1 MSKRRLPLVA
11 AAAVLLPS
19 YASAEFSTERVMT
32 GLNQPIFVAAPPG
45 DPRLFVVEREG
56 TIRIWDGAQLLDPPF
71 LDIET
76 EVNAAGEGGLLGLA
90 FAPDYATSRAF
101 YVYYTADGE
110 SGSPLQ
116 SRISRFRAQAGNPN
130 LAELNAGAP
139 AEKVLLRLNQPD
151 TNHKGGTVAFGNDGL
166 LYMAFGDGG
175 GQGDPQDRAQDG
187 AQLFGKMIRIDVDF
201 AAFDDDYTIPA
212 SNPFD
217 GTGDDIRDEI
227 WAIGFRN
234 PFRFSF
240 DSQTGDLY
248 VGDVGGSAFE
258 EIDVE
263 SASDAGGRNY
273 GWDVKEAEEC
283 RDPSPG
289 EPPCNDP
296 GFTDPVHAYGRFGS
310 SCNAVTGGVVYRGS
324 VPELRGHYF
333 FADSCTSD
341 IWTLEW
347 DGGGGIVGD
356 VVNRTAALDPPQGQ
370 GTIDAI
376 VAFGEDADG
385 EVYIVDNGGEV
396 FRIVPEPAHALLLL
410 TGGGVLA
417 FAQRRARHRSAT

>member
-1 MSKRRLPLVA
+1 MPKRHLALVA
-11 AAAVLLPS
+11 AAALLLPS
-19 YASAEFSTERVMT
+19 SASAQFSTERVIT
-32 GLNQPIFVAAPPG
+32 GLSQPIFVAAPPG
-45 DPRLFVVEREG
+45 DPRLFVVERGG
-56 TIRIWDGAQLLDPPF
+56 TIRIWNGTQLLEPAF
-71 LDIET
+71 LDID
-76 EVNAAGEGGLLGLA
+76 VNVAGEGGLLGLA

-130 LAELNAGAP
+130 LADP

-151 TNHKGGTVAFGNDGL
+151 TNHKGGTVAFGNDDF

-175 GQGDPQDRAQDG
+175 GQGDPDDRAQDG
-187 AQLFGKMIRIDVDF
+187 LQLFGKMIRLDVDF
-201 AAFDDDYTIPA
+201 TAFDDDYTIPS
-212 SNPFD
+212 SNPFA

-240 DSQTGDLY
+240 DRETGDLY

-263 SASDAGGRNY
+263 SADDAGGRNY

-324 VPELRGHYF
+324 VPELQGQYL

-356 VVNRTAALDPPQGQ
+356 VVNRTDALEPPQGQ
-370 GTIDAI
+370 GSIGAI
-376 VAFGEDADG
+376 VAFGEDAEG

-417 FAQRRARHRSAT
+417 FARRRARHRSAS